1 MTAYTVNAT
10 LVCPLF
16 LGSPSVAAVEL
27 YIGEHGPDPQQ
38 VSQAN
43 VLSTTGVVNPN
54 LTLVASTADVRP
66 SATIVLTGTVRMAT
80 SPEFVTVLLAKQVL
94 ASNQSIWYIWSH
106 SVHAIPRLE
115 TNNTLTPNDNTSGPI
130 SATLPELGELG
141 GDQPGNNSNT
151 DNTVGALPEP
161 DGDTGDNDYQSL
173 TPLPRPFACTSFTLR
188 EACPPATCT
197 WTGQMCKEYGAAC
210 DQGFALG
217 AGGVCVVE
225 TASPGVGG
233 GTTKLTAGSPCILG
247 TTCKNCESGSTFW
260 WTKGGHACG
269 SEETLDDGTPC
280 LEGTTCKVCRSPA
293 TQWSDGYKC
302 GTETKSSADGTPC
315 AAGTTC
321 LKCINPSSIWSNGR
335 VQCGTERLD
344 DGMICIKDSTCRNCK
359 SGSSTYWWT
368 KAADACGAEE
378 KLVNGQT
385 CAAGTTC
392 NACASPATFWMSKG
406 SMMCGTEPGLDDGQL
421 CDEATTCKR
430 CTSKKATRWSDGFKC
445 GEEAR
450 TLEDG
455 TTCAKGTTCLKCK
468 SGKSTYWWAK
478 SADAC
483 GDEQKL
489 ADGQTCAAGTTC
501 NACTNTSTLWSDG
514 LHKCGRETKT
524 SVDGTPCAV
533 GTTCLKCINP
543 SSMWSNG
550 LVRCGTEP
558 KSAEGASC
566 GACQAG
572 LLCCSGK
579 CVKEARASAGAIAQC
594 PADCRGAVTW
604 PLGTCGRTW
613 NTNITSRCEKC
624 KWNDRST
631 GACAGCLDESTAQKT
646 DTNGTRCLENKTT
659 YSCPSGYSRDGV
671 VCTKRWTEKGA
682 CKKSTTSSTC
692 KCSKGSCANGGCYD
706 NGKFQWGVI
715 PQYTTKTTCVEH
727 HDLHKI
733 DTRNASASTTCTSSV
748 KTCPAFYNLV
758 GDSCHHQTARTCASG
773 YRLYMTPDAGNKC
786 VKVGECASGWTKHA
800 ASSEHCIK

>member
-1 MTAYTVNAT
+1 
-10 LVCPLF
+10 
-16 LGSPSVAAVEL
+16 
-27 YIGEHGPDPQQ
+27 
-38 VSQAN
+38 
-43 VLSTTGVVNPN
+43 
-54 LTLVASTADVRP
+54 
-66 SATIVLTGTVRMAT
+66 
-80 SPEFVTVLLAKQVL
+80 
-94 ASNQSIWYIWSH
+94 
-106 SVHAIPRLE
+106 
-115 TNNTLTPNDNTSGPI
+115 
-130 SATLPELGELG
+130 
-141 GDQPGNNSNT
+141 
-151 DNTVGALPEP
+151 
-161 DGDTGDNDYQSL
+161 
-173 TPLPRPFACTSFTLR
+173 
-188 EACPPATCT
+188 
-197 WTGQMCKEYGAAC
+197 
-210 DQGFALG
+210 
-217 AGGVCVVE
+217 
-225 TASPGVGG
+225 
-233 GTTKLTAGSPCILG
+233 
-247 TTCKNCESGSTFW
+247 
-260 WTKGGHACG
+260 
-269 SEETLDDGTPC
+269 
-280 LEGTTCKVCRSPA
+280 
-293 TQWSDGYKC
+293 
-302 GTETKSSADGTPC
+302 
-315 AAGTTC
+315 
-321 LKCINPSSIWSNGR
+321 
-335 VQCGTERLD
+335 
-344 DGMICIKDSTCRNCK
+344 
-359 SGSSTYWWT
+359 
-368 KAADACGAEE
+368 
-378 KLVNGQT
+378 
-385 CAAGTTC
+385 
-392 NACASPATFWMSKG
+392 MSKG